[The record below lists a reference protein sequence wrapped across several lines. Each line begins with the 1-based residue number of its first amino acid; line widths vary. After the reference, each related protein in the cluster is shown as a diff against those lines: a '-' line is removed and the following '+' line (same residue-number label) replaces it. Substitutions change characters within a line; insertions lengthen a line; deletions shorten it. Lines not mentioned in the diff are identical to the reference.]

1 VDGTSAPRHVTSK
14 PGCDVIYYGNDTRS
28 GHFNSRSMSWKP
40 SCNMTFIGR
49 PTDIVHVSLFNY
61 MLRLLVC
68 ICQSSAI
75 DELVYYTCLTYKCLT
90 IQWPH
95 HFLLSKII
103 DWSQY
108 WTQNAQVLRML
119 SIWTNCTTVD
129 LTDLSTLCPQISWY
143 RYVKN
148 CASVCFMQCWI
159 VWAVENISK

>member
-28 GHFNSRSMSWKP
+28 GHFNSRSFSWKP

-68 ICQSSAI
+68 ICQSSAA
-75 DELVYYTCLTYKCLT
+75 DELAYCTCLTYKCLT

-95 HFLLSKII
+95 NFLLSKIT
-103 DWSQY
+103 DSSQY
-108 WTQNAQVLRML
+108 RTQKAQELRMFPYG
-119 SIWTNCTTVD
+119 
-129 LTDLSTLCPQISWY
+129 LTAQ
-143 RYVKN
+143 
-148 CASVCFMQCWI
+148 Q
-159 VWAVENISK
+159 